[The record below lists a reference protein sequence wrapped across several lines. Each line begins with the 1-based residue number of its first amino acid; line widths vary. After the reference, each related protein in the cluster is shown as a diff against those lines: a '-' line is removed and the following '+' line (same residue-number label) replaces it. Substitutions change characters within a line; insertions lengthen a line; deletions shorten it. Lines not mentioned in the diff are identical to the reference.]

1 MKRNRKLIANNKKA
15 RHDYFIEEVYEA
27 GIVLTGTEIKS
38 IRAGKVSIKESY
50 AKIENGEM
58 IVYGMN
64 ISPYEQGNRFNVDPL
79 RPRKLLL
86 HKQEIRKLIGYTT
99 LKGLTI
105 VPLTVY
111 INEDGRAKMEIAV
124 ARGKKL
130 YDKRDD
136 IAKRDA
142 ERRMAKA
149 ARFRRGRGNRI
160 SEPQFVQSA
169 LKRTR

>member
-1 MKRNRKLIANNKKA
+1 MKRNKKLVANNKKA

-27 GIVLTGTEIKS
+27 GIVLTGPEIKS

-149 ARFRRGRGNRI
+149 ARY
-160 SEPQFVQSA
+160 
-169 LKRTR
+169 

>member
-1 MKRNRKLIANNKKA
+1 MKRNKKLVANNKKA

-27 GIVLTGTEIKS
+27 GLVLTGTEIKS

-136 IAKRDA
+136 IAKSDA

-149 ARFRRGRGNRI
+149 ARY
-160 SEPQFVQSA
+160 
-169 LKRTR
+169 

>member
-1 MKRNRKLIANNKKA
+1 MKRNKKLVANNKKA

-130 YDKRDD
+130 YVTRDA
-136 IAKRDA
+136 IAKRGAD
-142 ERRMAKA
+142 RRMAKA
-149 ARFRRGRGNRI
+149 ARY
-160 SEPQFVQSA
+160 
-169 LKRTR
+169 

>member
-1 MKRNRKLIANNKKA
+1 
-15 RHDYFIEEVYEA
+15 
-27 GIVLTGTEIKS
+27 
-38 IRAGKVSIKESY
+38 
-50 AKIENGEM
+50 M

-64 ISPYEQGNRFNVDPL
+64 VSPYEQGNRFNVDPL

-149 ARFRRGRGNRI
+149 ARY
-160 SEPQFVQSA
+160 
-169 LKRTR
+169 

>member
-1 MKRNRKLIANNKKA
+1 MKRNKKLVANNKKA

-38 IRAGKVSIKESY
+38 IRAGKASIKESY

-149 ARFRRGRGNRI
+149 ARY
-160 SEPQFVQSA
+160 
-169 LKRTR
+169 

>member
-1 MKRNRKLIANNKKA
+1 MKRNKKLVANNKKA

-79 RPRKLLL
+79 RSRKLLL

-142 ERRMAKA
+142 DRRMAKA
-149 ARFRRGRGNRI
+149 ARY
-160 SEPQFVQSA
+160 
-169 LKRTR
+169 